1 MDGLRDA
8 TRPSMDENTL
18 LAETEALLATL
29 DAAAFAASRA
39 SMSVDGSIANTL
51 LVTPSPTHSSVPP
64 SKRAGVLN
72 QAKSATTRPV
82 RSRVPSRDKVKEEL
96 TELRHVKAKLD
107 AQLLLLQQKHQSGM
121 ILRNTRLQTW
131 RTLAVRQFQMRQL
144 AEADNAQLKAM
155 IHACLESSDAQK
167 FARAYGLD
175 EVTTMNLPNY
185 SRGPLKQPL
194 RLVVQDTA
202 HANVFE
208 RLANVFERLQHQLGT
223 AYAKMDALFSE
234 NGMDQNLLQP
244 RSYARM
250 KTQRLGDASNSRY
263 VELVDIRLTPFDA
276 SHFADATWRCNREW
290 HLKDNPYEYPC
301 PMGDDL
307 YDTFAVN
314 YRMTS
319 KVFNEGE
326 SVDYFLVMRRY
337 RETNGRCVMLFAAQ
351 CDGEMELA
359 GATSHEIG
367 WLVVSDA
374 KMPSDVDS
382 GPLPLSPTAV
392 IQSCLHITLTG
403 ADQVGEAKVSRLRSR
418 LTSAF
423 EEDVVFIRQ
432 RVDSLLLQ
440 ESRARNVQ
448 LHM

>member
-39 SMSVDGSIANTL
+39 SMNVDGSIANTL
-51 LVTPSPTHSSVPP
+51 LVTPPPTHSSVPS
-64 SKRAGVLN
+64 SKHTGVLN
-72 QAKSATTRPV
+72 QAESATTRPV
-82 RSRVPSRDKVKEEL
+82 RSRAPSRDKVKEEL
-96 TELRHVKAKLD
+96 TELRHVKADLD
-107 AQLLLLQQKHQSGM
+107 VQLLLLQQKHQSGM
-121 ILRNTRLQTW
+121 ILRNTRVQIW
-131 RTLAVRQFQMRQL
+131 RTLAERQFQMRQL

-175 EVTTMNLPNY
+175 EATMNLPNY
-185 SRGPLKQPL
+185 ARGPLKQPL
-194 RLVVQDTA
+194 RLIVQDTA

-208 RLANVFERLQHQLGT
+208 RLQHRLDT
-223 AYAKMDALFSE
+223 AYAEMDALFSE
-234 NGMDQNLLQP
+234 NGINQNLLQP
-244 RSYARM
+244 RSYTGI

-276 SHFADATWRCNREW
+276 SHFADVTWRCNREW
-290 HLKDNPYEYPC
+290 HLKDNPYKYPC
-301 PMGDDL
+301 PVGDDL

-319 KVFNEGE
+319 KVFKEGE
-326 SVDYFLVMRRY
+326 SVDYSLVMRRY
-337 RETNGRCVMLFAAQ
+337 RDANGRCVMLFAAQ
-351 CDGEMELA
+351 CDGEMDLA
-359 GATSHEIG
+359 GTTSHEIG

-374 KMPSDVDS
+374 KMPSNVNS
-382 GPLPLSPTAV
+382 GPLSQSPTTV
-392 IQSCLHITLTG
+392 VQSCLHITLTG
-403 ADQVGEAKVSRLRSR
+403 ADQVGEAKVNRLRSR

-423 EEDVVFIRQ
+423 EEDVVFIRE

-448 LHM
+448 D